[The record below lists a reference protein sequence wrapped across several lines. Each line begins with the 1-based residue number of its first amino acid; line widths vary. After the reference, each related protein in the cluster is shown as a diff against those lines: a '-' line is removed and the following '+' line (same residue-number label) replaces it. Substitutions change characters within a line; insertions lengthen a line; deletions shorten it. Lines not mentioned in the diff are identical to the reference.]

1 MDTSANKPRLRRSR
15 REKHLTNDEA
25 LGLLRAAVAH
35 SERDYTMLAVALN
48 TGLRVTELVK
58 LRFEDF
64 NALARTMLVKTA
76 KQKMEITD
84 EQHVADGVLRTV
96 DEWSKHTGRSTGY
109 LFDGGKPDTH
119 LTTRAAS
126 MVYYKHAET
135 AGLDIA
141 SRRADQKGRGIHSTR
156 HHYTTRLLVK
166 GKPIQASIVL
176 RHRNSESLSQYCASQ
191 DERRFVELAGVIH
204 GH

>member
-1 MDTSANKPRLRRSR
+1 MTDTKPRLRRSR
-15 REKHLTNDEA
+15 REKHLTNEEA
-25 LGLLRAAVAH
+25 LGLLRVALAH

-58 LRFEDF
+58 LSFEDF
-64 NALARTMLVKTA
+64 NPLARTMLVKTA
-76 KQKMEITD
+76 KQKMAIVD
-84 EQHVADGVLRTV
+84 EQHVADGILWIIE
-96 DEWSKHTGRSTGY
+96 DWASHTGRSSGF
-109 LFDGGKPDTH
+109 LFEGGKPDTH

-126 MVYYKHAET
+126 MIYYKHAES

-166 GKPIQASIVL
+166 GKPLQASIVL
-176 RHRNSESLSQYCASQ
+176 RHRNSESLSSYCASQ

-204 GH
+204 GS